1 MRAVNIPFRFSLPI
15 GKEAK
20 IGTDL
25 KGKQNLVTRR
35 GTNKM
40 RNTHLA
46 KGHFKNVDL
55 YVYDFY
61 DDDYGPDFGTRIMK
75 KQNYESSFIEEEGYI
90 V

>member
-1 MRAVNIPFRFSLPI
+1 
-15 GKEAK
+15 
-20 IGTDL
+20 
-25 KGKQNLVTRR
+25 
-35 GTNKM
+35 M